1 MSTTSNPSMRY
12 LKLHIRG
19 GHFESISYQDIEKE
33 VTVSLRDEKGNLVTG
48 HDAVWFNIGMR
59 YADDDT
65 NVLDNVVDVMNPEEL
80 CVGPSGRSRVIRV
93 RFLQCTGP
101 QEVVLFLKPEIRT
114 PSNISFPSYSISK
127 PMRVVLYRTIITNE
141 REIPTLWFNR
151 EGGKRNRIRLKV
163 RLVNSEGQPV
173 TGQAVKLQCKLFY
186 DNGEEVE
193 DQRVLVIQAS
203 ETSNCFTNPDTGE
216 ATINCRIHAL
226 TSKHKNHRFQVQVS
240 PYVNCPLGSDV
251 CSSDRTPGIEVRTK
265 VSAKN
270 RKKRKNREQ
279 EDVSVLV
286 DRKRKYNDEF
296 HTGSSCLLTGYTT
309 RSTEFTKFAIPRLE
323 QIAKQ
328 GSCRGLSSV
337 EPMMETVNEI
347 LHHAKRLG
355 LCASPHLHVIE
366 EDDEVEQISEE
377 APRLINTVGVL
388 IPTTSAPLFVGS
400 TSYREEV
407 ANCFPTVVSPAF
419 AGDAE
424 DLSYCHSDA
433 FESVAGNVAFD
444 ILPPSLT
451 QIHSLTLS

>member
-59 YADDDT
+59 YADDKT
-65 NVLDNVVDVMNPEEL
+65 NEINDVVEVMNPEEL
-80 CVGPSGRSRVIRV
+80 CVRSSGRSRVIRV
-93 RFLQCTGP
+93 RFLQCTGS

-151 EGGKRNRIRLKV
+151 EGGKRNRIRLNV

-186 DNGEEVE
+186 DSGEEVE
-193 DQRVLVIQAS
+193 DQRVLVIQPS

-216 ATINCRIHAL
+216 ATINCRINAIS
-226 TSKHKNHRFQVQVS
+226 SKHKNQRFQVRVS

-251 CSSDRTPGIEVRTK
+251 CSSDGTPGIEVRTK

-388 IPTTSAPLFVGS
+388 IPTTSAPLVVGS
-400 TSYREEV
+400 TSYREEF

-433 FESVAGNVAFD
+433 FDSVAGFD

>member
-1 MSTTSNPSMRY
+1 M
-12 LKLHIRG
+12 
-19 GHFESISYQDIEKE
+19 
-33 VTVSLRDEKGNLVTG
+33 SLRDEKGNLVTG

-59 YADDDT
+59 YADDNTIEMND
-65 NVLDNVVDVMNPEEL
+65 VVDVMNPEEL

-93 RFLQCTGP
+93 RFLQCTGS
-101 QEVVLFLKPEIRT
+101 QEVVLFLKHEIRT

-141 REIPTLWFNR
+141 REIPTLWYNK
-151 EGGKRNRIRLKV
+151 EGGKRNRIRLRV
-163 RLVNSEGQPV
+163 RLVNSKGQPV

-193 DQRVLVIQAS
+193 DQSVLVIQPS

-216 ATINCRIHAL
+216 ATINCRIHAIS
-226 TSKHKNHRFQVQVS
+226 SKHKNHRFQVQVS

-251 CSSDRTPGIEVRTK
+251 SSSDRTPGIEVRTK

-388 IPTTSAPLFVGS
+388 IPTTSAPLVVGS
-400 TSYREEV
+400 TSYREEF

-433 FESVAGNVAFD
+433 FDSAAGSVSFD